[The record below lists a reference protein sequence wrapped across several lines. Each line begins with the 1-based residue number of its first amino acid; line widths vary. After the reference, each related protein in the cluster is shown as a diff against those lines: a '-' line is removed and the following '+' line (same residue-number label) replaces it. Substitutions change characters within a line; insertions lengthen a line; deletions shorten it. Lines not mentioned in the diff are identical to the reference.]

1 MAFEEKDILKMMK
14 NLDLTREEAIQLL
27 KDDEND
33 ISVNLTAEQQ
43 KVASTMMRA
52 DSKPGKSRLR
62 KPNEIRRYLM
72 KYLADTLNEITDDEV
87 IITNNERELS
97 FVYNHETY
105 RLTLAKPRDKKD

>member
-33 ISVNLTAEQQ
+33 VSVDLTPEQNAVV
-43 KVASTMMRA
+43 KKMMRA
-52 DSKPGKSRLR
+52 DSKPAKSRLR

-72 KYLADTLNEITDDEV
+72 KYIADTLNKITDDEV
-87 IITNNERELS
+87 VITNNERELT
-97 FVYNHETY
+97 FVYNNETY
-105 RLTLAKPRDKKD
+105 RLTMAKPRERKD